1 MAETRAR
8 VRVAAGAAA
17 LVLLLAAC
25 GERANTGPSS
35 EGGSMGGAGTGS
47 GSTAGGAYGGGGESS
62 RGGYGG
68 YGGGGAGGG
77 QSTGGGGTSVA
88 TVGQVNFSFDPAE
101 IAVKSGA
108 TITVG
113 NTSPGT
119 PHTFTIPG
127 SDIDVTND
135 GGASQDLKID
145 LPPGTYE
152 FVCRFHESSGM
163 TGTITVE

>member
-8 VRVAAGAAA
+8 VRVAGAAA

-35 EGGSMGGAGTGS
+35 EGGSMGGTGTGF

-68 YGGGGAGGG
+68 YGRGGAGGG

-101 IAVKSGA
+101 ITVKSGA
-108 TITVG
+108 TITLD

>member
-1 MAETRAR
+1 MAQTGAR
-8 VRVAAGAAA
+8 VRLVAGAAA
-17 LVLLLAAC
+17 LVLLLASC
-25 GERANTGPSS
+25 GERANTGPAS
-35 EGGSMGGAGTGS
+35 GGGGMGGATTGS
-47 GSTAGGAYGGGGESS
+47 GSPAGGAYGGGGESS

-68 YGGGGAGGG
+68 YGG
-77 QSTGGGGTSVA
+77 QSTGGGGSSVA

-108 TITVG
+108 TITVD

-135 GGASQDLKID
+135 GGASQDVKID

-163 TGTITVE
+163 TGTLTVE

>member
-17 LVLLLAAC
+17 LMLLLATC
-25 GERANTGPSS
+25 GERANTGPASG
-35 EGGSMGGAGTGS
+35 GGSTGGAATGS
-47 GSTAGGAYGGGGESS
+47 PAGGAYGGGGESS

-68 YGGGGAGGG
+68 GGG
-77 QSTGGGGTSVA
+77 QSTGGGGSSVA

-108 TITVG
+108 TITVD

-135 GGASQDLKID
+135 GGASQDVKID

>member
-1 MAETRAR
+1 MALKRAR

-35 EGGSMGGAGTGS
+35 GGGSMGGAATRS
-47 GSTAGGAYGGGGESS
+47 GSPAGGAYGGGGESS

-68 YGGGGAGGG
+68 GGAGGG
-77 QSTGGGGTSVA
+77 QSTGGEGSSVA

-108 TITVG
+108 TITVD
-113 NTSPGT
+113 NTSRGT

-135 GGASQDLKID
+135 GGASQDVKID

>member
-25 GERANTGPSS
+25 GERANTGPASG
-35 EGGSMGGAGTGS
+35 GGSTGGAATGS
-47 GSTAGGAYGGGGESS
+47 PAGGAYGGGGESS

-68 YGGGGAGGG
+68 GGG
-77 QSTGGGGTSVA
+77 QSTGGGGSSVA

-108 TITVG
+108 TITVD

-135 GGASQDLKID
+135 GGASQDVKID

>member
-8 VRVAAGAAA
+8 VRVAAAAAA

-25 GERANTGPSS
+25 GERANTGPAS
-35 EGGSMGGAGTGS
+35 GGGGTGEAATRS
-47 GSTAGGAYGGGGESS
+47 GSPAGGAYGGGESS

-77 QSTGGGGTSVA
+77 QSTGGGGSSVA

-108 TITVG
+108 TITVD

-135 GGASQDLKID
+135 GGASQDVKID

>member
-25 GERANTGPSS
+25 GERANTGPASG
-35 EGGSMGGAGTGS
+35 GGSTGGAATGS
-47 GSTAGGAYGGGGESS
+47 PAGGAYGGGGESS

-68 YGGGGAGGG
+68 GSAGGG
-77 QSTGGGGTSVA
+77 QSTGGGGSSVA

-108 TITVG
+108 TITVD

-135 GGASQDLKID
+135 GGASQDVKID

>member
-8 VRVAAGAAA
+8 VRMAAGAAA

-35 EGGSMGGAGTGS
+35 EGGSMGGTGTGF

-68 YGGGGAGGG
+68 YDRGGAGGG
-77 QSTGGGGTSVA
+77 QSTGGGGASVA

-101 IAVKSGA
+101 ITVKSGA
-108 TITVG
+108 TITLD

>member
-1 MAETRAR
+1 MAQTRAR

-25 GERANTGPSS
+25 GERANTGPASG
-35 EGGSMGGAGTGS
+35 GGSRGGAATGS
-47 GSTAGGAYGGGGESS
+47 PAGGAYGGGGESS

-68 YGGGGAGGG
+68 GGAGGG
-77 QSTGGGGTSVA
+77 PSTGGGGSSVA

-108 TITVG
+108 TITVD
-113 NTSPGT
+113 NTSSGT

-135 GGASQDLKID
+135 GGASQDVKID

>member
-25 GERANTGPSS
+25 GERANTGPASG
-35 EGGSMGGAGTGS
+35 GGSTGGAATGS
-47 GSTAGGAYGGGGESS
+47 PAGGAYGGGGESS

-68 YGGGGAGGG
+68 GSAGGG
-77 QSTGGGGTSVA
+77 QSTGSGGNSVA

-108 TITVG
+108 TITVD

-135 GGASQDLKID
+135 GGASQDVKID

>member
-17 LVLLLAAC
+17 LMLLLATC
-25 GERANTGPSS
+25 GERANTGPAS
-35 EGGSMGGAGTGS
+35 GGGGTGEAA
-47 GSTAGGAYGGGGESS
+47 GSPAGGAYGGGESS

-77 QSTGGGGTSVA
+77 QSTGGGGSSVA

-108 TITVG
+108 TITVD
-113 NTSPGT
+113 NTSRGT

-135 GGASQDLKID
+135 GGASQDVNID